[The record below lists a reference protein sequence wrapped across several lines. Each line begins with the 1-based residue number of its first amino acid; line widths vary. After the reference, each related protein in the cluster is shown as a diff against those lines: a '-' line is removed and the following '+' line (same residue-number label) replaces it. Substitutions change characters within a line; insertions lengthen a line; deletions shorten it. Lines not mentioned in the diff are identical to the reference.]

1 MDKVKDFFGNLKDK
15 WSNLNR
21 LVKIAI
27 IAGLISIL
35 AAGGIV
41 YYLNTRVEYAVLFSN
56 LSDADAGTVTK
67 DLEDQDIKYK
77 LKDDGKTI
85 LADKTKV
92 DQYRIDMAV
101 DNKLPD
107 SSQGYELFDD
117 TSMMTT
123 DEDRKIMYQRATTG
137 ELERSIGSLNA
148 VKKAKVMLTM
158 PDDDVFSDDA
168 KGKKA
173 KASVALT
180 LNGNTISNSA
190 VKGIV
195 ELTTGAVKG
204 LTAENVKVVDSNGN
218 VLADGNNDNDDLT
231 GANSKY
237 MQIQK
242 QFEKQLEKKI
252 TRVLGPLADGNK
264 ISVAVNV
271 DLNFDALERKTTKYS
286 NPNLRSENVQANG
299 NQEQIQQA
307 QTGQTDDNVSNVTGD
322 NTDNGASYS
331 RTINNELDTDVTKQV
346 SAPGTVKRLTTSVAI
361 RGDVSGDQQAQI
373 KSIVRSAI
381 GYDKD
386 RGDKVTVQ
394 ALDVPDTTPKV
405 HKTKTV
411 KNNVPWWYIALPIG
425 VIAIAGIAAFLI
437 IRKKRQ
443 DDDDDYYDDD
453 YDVDVTDDS
462 PQPGPTSSAN
472 SEPLPEAKQE
482 EKAVPLQEKPEVKE
496 RQAKDKQ
503 AKDYAQT
510 NPAVTAELLKAW
522 MKDHH

>member
-1 MDKVKDFFGNLKDK
+1 MDKVKDL
-15 WSNLNR
+15 WSNLRDQWSNLSR

-27 IAGLISIL
+27 ITGLLSVL
-35 AAGGIV
+35 VAGGIV

-67 DLEDQDIKYK
+67 DLEDQDIQYK
-77 LKDDGKTI
+77 LKDDGKTV
-85 LADKTKV
+85 LVDKTKV

-137 ELERSIGSLNA
+137 ELERSIDSLNA
-148 VKKAKVMLTM
+148 IKKAKVMLTM
-158 PDDDVFSDDA
+158 PDDDVFSYDA

-204 LTAENVKVVDSNGN
+204 LTAQNVKVVDSNGN
-218 VLADGNNDNDDLT
+218 VLADGNDDDDDLT

-252 TRVLGPLADGNK
+252 TRVLGPLAGENK
-264 ISVAVNV
+264 ISVAVNA

-299 NQEQIQQA
+299 DQEQVQQA

-322 NTDNGASYS
+322 DNDNGASYS

-346 SAPGTVKRLTTSVAI
+346 SAPGAVKRLTTSVAI
-361 RGDVSGDQQAQI
+361 KGDVSGDQQAQI

-394 ALDVPDTTPKV
+394 ALAIETAKPTVHRPK
-405 HKTKTV
+405 TE
-411 KNNVPWWYIALPIG
+411 KNDVPWWYIALPIG
-425 VIAIAGIAAFLI
+425 VIIIAGTAAFLI
-437 IRKKRQ
+437 LRKKRANE
-443 DDDDDYYDDD
+443 DDDYYDDD
-453 YDVDVTDDS
+453 YDVDVS
-462 PQPGPTSSAN
+462 HPGPPSGAE
-472 SEPLPEAKQE
+472 SEPLRTKDE
-482 EKAVPLQEKPEVKE
+482 EVMPLEERPEVKE
-496 RQAKDKQ
+496 RKTKDQQAQ
-503 AKDYAQT
+503 DYAQT

-522 MKDHH
+522 MKDR

>member
-1 MDKVKDFFGNLKDK
+1 VDKVKGFFSNLGEK
-15 WSNLNR
+15 WSNLSR

-27 IAGLISIL
+27 VTGLISIL
-35 AAGGIV
+35 AAGGIA

-67 DLEDQDIKYK
+67 DLEEQDIKYK
-77 LKDDGKTI
+77 LKDDGKTV
-85 LADKTKV
+85 LVDKTKV

-137 ELERSIGSLNA
+137 ELERSIGSLND

-168 KGKKA
+168 KAKKA

-180 LNGNTISNSA
+180 LKGSSISNSA

-218 VLADGNNDNDDLT
+218 VLADGKNDSDDLT

-242 QFEKQLEKKI
+242 QYEKQLEKKI
-252 TRVLGPLADGNK
+252 NRVLGPLAGDNK
-264 ISVAVNV
+264 ISVAVNA
-271 DLNFDALERKTTKYS
+271 DLDFDAMERKTTKYS
-286 NPNLRSENVQANG
+286 NPNLRSENVQATG
-299 NQEQIQQA
+299 DQEQIQQA
-307 QTGQTDDNVSNVTGD
+307 QTGETDDNVSNVTGD
-322 NTDNGASYS
+322 DNNNGASYN

-346 SAPGTVKRLTTSVAI
+346 SAPGAVKRLTTSIAI
-361 RGDVSGDQQAQI
+361 KGDVSGDQQSQI
-373 KSIVRSAI
+373 RSIVRSAI

-394 ALDVPDTTPKV
+394 ALDVQKDTPKV
-405 HKTKTV
+405 DKTKTDTN
-411 KNNVPWWYIALPIG
+411 KVPWWYIAIPVG
-425 VIAIAGIAAFLI
+425 VIIIAGLAAFFI
-437 IRKKRQ
+437 IRRKRRAE
-443 DDDDDYYDDD
+443 DEEYYDDD
-453 YDVDVTDDS
+453 YDMDVTDDS
-462 PQPGPTSSAN
+462 PEPGPETPDDSDVQ
-472 SEPLPEAKQE
+472 SELQPEEPKQIE
-482 EKAVPLQEKPEVKE
+482 EKPEVKQ
-496 RQAKDKQ
+496 RKAKDQ
-503 AKDYAQT
+503 QVKDYAEE

-522 MKDHH
+522 MKDH